1 VIRTFDGMTFNED
14 SQLSGGKVKRRGRT
28 AAVGGGAVGVGAI
41 VVFLIA
47 QFTGFDLS
55 GVVGGGGGLTQIQ
68 EQGETVDAAAQCR
81 TGRDANLDVECRM
94 EGAAES
100 LDAYWTNESRTL
112 GISYA
117 TPTFYLFD
125 GSTDTSCGAASAS
138 TGPFYCPPDRAIYLD
153 TAFYDDLQ
161 SRYGSSGGPLAQ
173 MYVVAHEWGHHVQQ
187 LQGTF
192 ADTDRSGTGA
202 SSGSVRVELQADC
215 YAGAWVGDAATTE
228 DANGETFFEPIS
240 RTEIAD
246 ALSAASAVG
255 DDSIQERSG
264 GRVDPDSF
272 THGSSE
278 QRQQWFLRGYEQGA
292 TGCDTFSVP
301 GSSL

>member
-1 VIRTFDGMTFNED
+1 MTFNDD
-14 SQLSGGKVKRRGRT
+14 SQLRGGKVKRRGRT
-28 AAVGGGAVGVGAI
+28 TAIGGGAVGVGAI

-55 GVVGGGGGLTQIQ
+55 GIVGGGNGLTTIQ
-68 EQGETVDAAAQCR
+68 QEGESVDAAPECR
-81 TGRDANLDVECRM
+81 TGRDANLRVECRM

-100 LDAYWTNESRTL
+100 LDAYWTSEARSL
-112 GISYA
+112 GISY
-117 TPTFYLFD
+117 TSPDFFLFQ
-125 GSTDTSCGAASAS
+125 GATDTSCGQASAA
-138 TGPFYCPPDRAIYLD
+138 TGPFYCPPDRAIFLD

-161 SRYGSSGGPLAQ
+161 SQYGSSGGPLAQ

-187 LQGTF
+187 LQGSF
-192 ADTDRSGTGA
+192 ANTDRSGTGA

-228 DANGETFFEPIS
+228 DANGETFFEPITRS
-240 RTEIAD
+240 QITD

-255 DDSIQERSG
+255 DDSIQERAT

-278 QRQQWFLRGYEQGA
+278 QRQRWFLRGYQQGA
-292 TGCDTFSVP
+292 TSCDTLSIP
-301 GSSL
+301 GSAL

>member
-1 VIRTFDGMTFNED
+1 MTFNDD
-14 SQLSGGKVKRRGRT
+14 SRLRGGKVKRRGRT
-28 AAVGGGAVGVGAI
+28 TAIGGGAVGVGAI

-55 GVVGGGGGLTQIQ
+55 GIVGGGNGLTTIQ
-68 EQGETVDAAAQCR
+68 QEGESADAAPECR
-81 TGRDANLDVECRM
+81 TGRDANLRVECRM

-100 LDAYWTNESRTL
+100 LDAYWTSEARSL
-112 GISYA
+112 GISY
-117 TPTFYLFD
+117 TSPEFFLFQD
-125 GSTDTSCGAASAS
+125 STDTSCGQASAA
-138 TGPFYCPPDRAIYLD
+138 TGPFYCPPDRAIFLD

-161 SRYGSSGGPLAQ
+161 SQYGSSGGPLAQ

-187 LQGTF
+187 LQGSF
-192 ADTDRSGTGA
+192 ANTDRSGTGA

-215 YAGAWVGDAATTE
+215 YAGAWVGDAATTK
-228 DANGETFFEPIS
+228 DANGETFFEPITRS
-240 RTEIAD
+240 QITD

-255 DDSIQERSG
+255 DDSIQERAT

-278 QRQQWFLRGYEQGA
+278 QRQRWFLRGYQQGA
-292 TGCDTFSVP
+292 TTCDTLSIP
-301 GSSL
+301 GSAL

>member
-1 VIRTFDGMTFNED
+1 MTFNDD
-14 SQLSGGKVKRRGRT
+14 SKLQGGKVTRRGRG
-28 AAVGGGAVGVGAI
+28 AAIGGGAVGVGAI

-47 QFTGFDLS
+47 QFTGVDLT
-55 GVVGGGGGLTQIQ
+55 GFIDGGGGTTQIQ
-68 EQGETVDAAAQCR
+68 QEGGTVDAAAECR
-81 TGRDANLDVECRM
+81 TGRDANLQIECRM

-100 LDAYWTNESRTL
+100 LDGYWTAESRKL
-112 GISYA
+112 GISYT
-117 TPTFYLFD
+117 TPGFVLFD
-125 GSTDTSCGAASAS
+125 GSTSTGCGQASAS

-161 SRYGSSGGPLAQ
+161 STYGSSGGPLAQ

-192 ADTDRSGTGA
+192 ANTDRSGTGA

-215 YAGAWVGDAATTE
+215 YAGAWVGDAATTK
-228 DANGETFFEPIS
+228 DADGRTFFEPITRS
-240 RTEIAD
+240 QVED

-255 DDSIQERSG
+255 DDSIQERSS

-278 QRQQWFLRGYEQGA
+278 QRQNWFLRGYQRGA
-292 TGCDTFSVP
+292 TACDTFSVP

>member
-1 VIRTFDGMTFNED
+1 MTFNDD
-14 SQLSGGKVKRRGRT
+14 SQLRGGKVKRRGRT
-28 AAVGGGAVGVGAI
+28 TAIGGGAVGVGAI

-55 GVVGGGGGLTQIQ
+55 GIVGGGNGLTTIQ
-68 EQGETVDAAAQCR
+68 QGGESVDAAPECR
-81 TGRDANLDVECRM
+81 TGRDANLRVECRM

-100 LDAYWTNESRTL
+100 LDAYWTSEARSL
-112 GISYA
+112 GISY
-117 TPTFYLFD
+117 TSPEFFLFQD
-125 GSTDTSCGAASAS
+125 STDTSCGQASAA
-138 TGPFYCPPDRAIYLD
+138 TGPFYCPPDRAIFLD

-161 SRYGSSGGPLAQ
+161 SQYGSSGGPLAQ

-187 LQGTF
+187 LQGSF
-192 ADTDRSGTGA
+192 ANTDRSGTGA

-228 DANGETFFEPIS
+228 DANGETFFEPITRS
-240 RTEIAD
+240 QITD

-255 DDSIQERSG
+255 DDSIQERAT

-278 QRQQWFLRGYEQGA
+278 QRQRWFLRGYQQGA
-292 TGCDTFSVP
+292 TSCDTLSIP
-301 GSSL
+301 GSAL

>member
-1 VIRTFDGMTFNED
+1 MTFNDD
-14 SQLSGGKVKRRGRT
+14 SQLQGGKVKRRGRT
-28 AAVGGGAVGVGAI
+28 TAVAGGGVGVVAI

-47 QFTGFDLS
+47 QFTNVDLS
-55 GVVGGGGGLTQIQ
+55 SVVGGDGGLTQIQ
-68 EQGETVDAAAQCR
+68 GSGAEASPVAECR
-81 TGRDANLDVECRM
+81 TGRDANADVDCRM

-100 LDAYWTNESRTL
+100 LDAYWTTESRQL
-112 GISYA
+112 GISYT
-117 TPTFYLFD
+117 TPEFYLFD
-125 GSTDTSCGAASAS
+125 GSTDTACGTASAS
-138 TGPFYCPPDRAIYLD
+138 TGPFYCPPDRALYLD

-161 SRYGSSGGPLAQ
+161 SKYGSSGGPLAQ

-215 YAGAWVGDAATTE
+215 YAGSWVGDAATTKS
-228 DANGETFFEPIS
+228 ANGETFFEPFTRTQIS
-240 RTEIAD
+240 D

-255 DDSIQERSG
+255 DDSIQERSSG
-264 GRVDPDSF
+264 HVDPDSF
-272 THGSSE
+272 THGTSE
-278 QRQQWFLRGYEQGA
+278 QRQRWFERGYEQGA
-292 TGCDTFSVP
+292 LTCDTLSIP

>member
-1 VIRTFDGMTFNED
+1 MTFNDD
-14 SQLSGGKVKRRGRT
+14 SQLRGGKVKRRGRT
-28 AAVGGGAVGVGAI
+28 TAIGGGAVGVGAI

-55 GVVGGGGGLTQIQ
+55 GIVGGGNGLTTIQ
-68 EQGETVDAAAQCR
+68 QEGESVDAAPECR
-81 TGRDANLDVECRM
+81 TGRDANLRVECRM

-100 LDAYWTNESRTL
+100 LDAYWTSEARSL
-112 GISYA
+112 GISYTA
-117 TPTFYLFD
+117 PEFFLFQD
-125 GSTDTSCGAASAS
+125 STDTSCGQASAA
-138 TGPFYCPPDRAIYLD
+138 TGPFYCPPDRAVFLD

-161 SRYGSSGGPLAQ
+161 SQYGSSGGPLAQ
-173 MYVVAHEWGHHVQQ
+173 MYVVAHEWAHHIQQ
-187 LQGTF
+187 LQGSF
-192 ADTDRSGTGA
+192 ANTDRSGTGA

-228 DANGETFFEPIS
+228 DANGETFFEPITRS
-240 RTEIAD
+240 QITD

-255 DDSIQERSG
+255 DDSIQERAT

-278 QRQQWFLRGYEQGA
+278 QRQRWFLRGYQQGA
-292 TGCDTFSVP
+292 TSCDTLSIP
-301 GSSL
+301 SSAL

>member
-1 VIRTFDGMTFNED
+1 MTFNDD
-14 SQLSGGKVKRRGRT
+14 SQLRGGKVKRRGRGT
-28 AAVGGGAVGVGAI
+28 AIGGGAVGVGVI
-41 VVFLIA
+41 VVFLIM
-47 QFTGFDLS
+47 QFTGVDVS
-55 GVVGGGGGLTQIQ
+55 GIVGGGNGLTTIQ
-68 EQGETVDAAAQCR
+68 QEGESPDADPECR
-81 TGRDANLDVECRM
+81 TGRDANLHVECRM

-100 LDAYWTNESRTL
+100 LDAYWTSEARSL
-112 GISYA
+112 GISY
-117 TPTFYLFD
+117 TSPEFFLFQD
-125 GSTDTSCGAASAS
+125 STDTSCGQASAA

-161 SRYGSSGGPLAQ
+161 SQYGSSGGPLAQ

-187 LQGTF
+187 LQGSF
-192 ADTDRSGTGA
+192 ANTDRSGTGA

-228 DANGETFFEPIS
+228 DANGETFFEPITRS
-240 RTEIAD
+240 QITD

-255 DDSIQERSG
+255 DDSIQERAT

-278 QRQQWFLRGYEQGA
+278 QRQRWFLRGYQQGA
-292 TGCDTFSVP
+292 TSCDTLSIP
-301 GSSL
+301 GSAL

>member
-1 VIRTFDGMTFNED
+1 MTFNDD
-14 SQLSGGKVKRRGRT
+14 SQLQGGKVRRRGRT
-28 AAVGGGAVGVGAI
+28 TAIAGGGVGIAAV

-47 QFTGFDLS
+47 QFTGVDLS
-55 GVVGGGGGLTQIQ
+55 GLVDSGGVTQIQ
-68 EQGETVDAAAQCR
+68 QAGDEASPVAECR
-81 TGRDANLDVECRM
+81 TGRDANASIDCRM

-100 LDAYWTNESRTL
+100 LDAYWTSESRQL
-112 GISYA
+112 GITYSS
-117 TPTFYLFD
+117 PDFWLFD
-125 GSTDTSCGAASAS
+125 GSTDTACGTASAA

-161 SRYGSSGGPLAQ
+161 AKYGASGGPLAQ

-215 YAGAWVGDAATTE
+215 YAGAWVGDAANTTA
-228 DANGETFFEPIS
+228 ANGQTFFEPI
-240 RTEIAD
+240 TQAQIAD

-255 DDSIQERSG
+255 DDSIQRRSTG
-264 GRVDPDSF
+264 QVDPDSF
-272 THGSSE
+272 THGSSA
-278 QRQQWFLRGYEQGA
+278 QRQRWFERGYEQGA
-292 TGCDTFSVP
+292 TSCDTLTVP

>member
-1 VIRTFDGMTFNED
+1 MTFNDD
-14 SQLSGGKVKRRGRT
+14 SRLRGGKVKRRGRT
-28 AAVGGGAVGVGAI
+28 TAIGGGAVGVGAI

-55 GVVGGGGGLTQIQ
+55 GIVGGGNGLTTIQ
-68 EQGETVDAAAQCR
+68 QEGESVDAAPECR
-81 TGRDANLDVECRM
+81 TGRDANLRVECRM

-100 LDAYWTNESRTL
+100 LDAYWTSEARSL
-112 GISYA
+112 GISY
-117 TPTFYLFD
+117 TSPEFFLFQD
-125 GSTDTSCGAASAS
+125 STDTSCGQASAA
-138 TGPFYCPPDRAIYLD
+138 TGPFYCPPDRAVFLD

-161 SRYGSSGGPLAQ
+161 SQYGSSGGPLAQ

-187 LQGTF
+187 LQGSF
-192 ADTDRSGTGA
+192 ANTDRSGTGA

-215 YAGAWVGDAATTE
+215 YAGAWVGDAATTK
-228 DANGETFFEPIS
+228 DVNGETFFEPITRS
-240 RTEIAD
+240 QITD

-255 DDSIQERSG
+255 DDSIQERAT

-278 QRQQWFLRGYEQGA
+278 QRQRWFLRGYQQGA
-292 TGCDTFSVP
+292 TSCDTLSIP
-301 GSSL
+301 GSAL

>member
-1 VIRTFDGMTFNED
+1 MTFNDD
-14 SQLSGGKVKRRGRT
+14 SQLQGGKVKRRGRT
-28 AAVGGGAVGVGAI
+28 TTAVAGGGVGVAI
-41 VVFLIA
+41 LVFLIA

-55 GVVGGGGGLTQIQ
+55 GVTGGGGLTQIQ
-68 EQGETVDAAAQCR
+68 GSGAEASPVTECR
-81 TGRDANLDVECRM
+81 TGRDANADVDCRM

-100 LDAYWTNESRTL
+100 LDAYWTTESRQL
-112 GISYA
+112 GISYT
-117 TPTFYLFD
+117 TPEFYLFD
-125 GSTDTSCGAASAS
+125 GSTDTACGTASAS
-138 TGPFYCPPDRAIYLD
+138 TGPFYCPPDRALYLD

-161 SRYGSSGGPLAQ
+161 SKYGSSGGPLAQ

-215 YAGAWVGDAATTE
+215 YAGSWVGDAATTKS
-228 DANGETFFEPIS
+228 ANGETFFEPFTRTQIS
-240 RTEIAD
+240 D

-255 DDSIQERSG
+255 DDSIQERSSG
-264 GRVDPDSF
+264 HVDPDSF
-272 THGSSE
+272 THGTSE
-278 QRQQWFLRGYEQGA
+278 QRQRWFERGYEQGA
-292 TGCDTFSVP
+292 LTCDTLSIP

>member
-1 VIRTFDGMTFNED
+1 MTFNED

-28 AAVGGGAVGVGAI
+28 AAIGGGGVGVAAI
-41 VVFLIA
+41 VVFLVA
-47 QFTGFDLS
+47 QFTGVDLS
-55 GVVGGGGGLTQIQ
+55 GLVGDGSGTTQIQ
-68 EQGETVDAAAQCR
+68 QQDETVQPAEECR
-81 TGRDANLDVECRM
+81 TGRDANQRVECRM

-100 LDAYWTNESRTL
+100 LDAYWTGEADSL
-112 GISYA
+112 GIAYT
-117 TPTFYLFD
+117 TPGFWLFD
-125 GSTDTSCGAASAS
+125 GSTDTGCGQASAA
-138 TGPFYCPPDRAIYLD
+138 TGPFYCPPDRSIYLD

-215 YAGAWVGDAATTE
+215 YAGAWVGSAATTR
-228 DANGETFFEPIS
+228 DASGETFFEPVT
-240 RTEIAD
+240 RAQIAD

-255 DDSIQERSG
+255 DDSIQERAT

-272 THGSSE
+272 THGSSA
-278 QRQQWFLRGYEQGA
+278 QRQAWFTRGYERGA
-292 TGCDTFSVP
+292 TACDTFSVP
-301 GSSL
+301 GSQL

>member
-1 VIRTFDGMTFNED
+1 MTFNDD
-14 SQLSGGKVKRRGRT
+14 SQLRGGKVKRRGRGT
-28 AAVGGGAVGVGAI
+28 AIGGGAVGVGAI
-41 VVFLIA
+41 VVFLIM
-47 QFTGFDLS
+47 QFTGVDVS
-55 GVVGGGGGLTQIQ
+55 GIVGGGNGLTTIQ
-68 EQGETVDAAAQCR
+68 QEGESPDADPECR
-81 TGRDANLDVECRM
+81 TGRDANLRVECRM

-100 LDAYWTNESRTL
+100 LDAYWTSEARSL
-112 GISYA
+112 GISY
-117 TPTFYLFD
+117 TSPDFFLFQD
-125 GSTDTSCGAASAS
+125 STDTSCGQASAA

-161 SRYGSSGGPLAQ
+161 SQYGSSGGPLAQ

-187 LQGTF
+187 LQGSF
-192 ADTDRSGTGA
+192 ANTDRSGTGA

-228 DANGETFFEPIS
+228 DANGETFFEPITRS
-240 RTEIAD
+240 QITD

-255 DDSIQERSG
+255 DDSIQERAT

-278 QRQQWFLRGYEQGA
+278 QRQRWFLRGYQQGA
-292 TGCDTFSVP
+292 TSCDTLSIP
-301 GSSL
+301 GSAL

>member
-1 VIRTFDGMTFNED
+1 MTFNDD
-14 SQLSGGKVKRRGRT
+14 SQLKGGKVTRRGRG
-28 AAVGGGAVGVGAI
+28 AAIGGGAVGVGAI

-47 QFTGFDLS
+47 QFTGVDLS
-55 GVVGGGGGLTQIQ
+55 GIIDGGNGTTEIQ
-68 EQGETVDAAAQCR
+68 QRGETIDAAAECR
-81 TGRDANLDVECRM
+81 TGRDANLKIECRM

-100 LDAYWTNESRTL
+100 LDGYWTSESRKL
-112 GISYA
+112 GIAYT
-117 TPTFYLFD
+117 TPGFILFE
-125 GSTDTSCGAASAS
+125 GSTSTSCGQASAA

-161 SRYGSSGGPLAQ
+161 SKYGSSGGPLAQ
-173 MYVVAHEWGHHVQQ
+173 MYVVAHEWGHHIQQ
-187 LQGTF
+187 LQGAF
-192 ADTDRSGTGA
+192 ANTDRSGTGA

-215 YAGAWVGDAATTE
+215 YAGAWVGDAATTK
-228 DANGETFFEPIS
+228 DANGETFFEPIT
-240 RTEIAD
+240 RAEIED

-255 DDSIQERSG
+255 DDSIQERSS

-278 QRQQWFLRGYEQGA
+278 QRQNWFLRGYQRGA
-292 TGCDTFSVP
+292 TACDTFSVP

>member
-1 VIRTFDGMTFNED
+1 MTFNDD
-14 SQLSGGKVKRRGRT
+14 SRLRGGKVKRRGRT
-28 AAVGGGAVGVGAI
+28 TAIGGGAVGVGAI

-55 GVVGGGGGLTQIQ
+55 GIVGGGNGLTTIQ
-68 EQGETVDAAAQCR
+68 QEGESPDAAPECR
-81 TGRDANLDVECRM
+81 TGRDANLRVECRM

-100 LDAYWTNESRTL
+100 LDAYWTSEARSL
-112 GISYA
+112 GISY
-117 TPTFYLFD
+117 TSPEFFLFQD
-125 GSTDTSCGAASAS
+125 STDTSCGQASAA
-138 TGPFYCPPDRAIYLD
+138 TGPFYCPPDRAIFLD

-161 SRYGSSGGPLAQ
+161 SQYGSSGGPLAQ

-187 LQGTF
+187 LQGSF
-192 ADTDRSGTGA
+192 ANTDRSGTGA

-215 YAGAWVGDAATTE
+215 YAGAWVGDAATTK
-228 DANGETFFEPIS
+228 DANGETFFEPITRS
-240 RTEIAD
+240 QITD

-255 DDSIQERSG
+255 DDSIQERAT

-278 QRQQWFLRGYEQGA
+278 QRQRWFLRGYQQGA
-292 TGCDTFSVP
+292 TSCDTLSIP
-301 GSSL
+301 GSAL

>member
-1 VIRTFDGMTFNED
+1 MTFNDD
-14 SQLSGGKVKRRGRT
+14 SRLRGGKVKRRGRT
-28 AAVGGGAVGVGAI
+28 TAIGGGAVGVGAI

-55 GVVGGGGGLTQIQ
+55 GIVGGGDGLTTIQ
-68 EQGETVDAAAQCR
+68 QEGESADAAPECW
-81 TGRDANLDVECRM
+81 TGRDANLRVECRM

-100 LDAYWTNESRTL
+100 LDAYWTSEARSL
-112 GISYA
+112 GISY
-117 TPTFYLFD
+117 TSPEFFLFQD
-125 GSTDTSCGAASAS
+125 STDTSCGQASAA
-138 TGPFYCPPDRAIYLD
+138 TGPFYCPPDRAIFLD

-161 SRYGSSGGPLAQ
+161 SQYGSSGGPLAQ

-187 LQGTF
+187 LQGSF
-192 ADTDRSGTGA
+192 ANTDRSGTGA

-215 YAGAWVGDAATTE
+215 YAGAWVGDAATTK
-228 DANGETFFEPIS
+228 DANGETFFEPITRS
-240 RTEIAD
+240 QITD

-255 DDSIQERSG
+255 DDSIQERAT

-278 QRQQWFLRGYEQGA
+278 QRQRWFLRGYQQGA
-292 TGCDTFSVP
+292 TSCDTLSVP
-301 GSSL
+301 GSAL

>member
-1 VIRTFDGMTFNED
+1 MTFNDD
-14 SQLSGGKVKRRGRT
+14 SRLRGGKVKRRGRT
-28 AAVGGGAVGVGAI
+28 TAIGGGAVGVGAI

-55 GVVGGGGGLTQIQ
+55 GIVGGGNGLTTIQ
-68 EQGETVDAAAQCR
+68 QEGESADAAPECR
-81 TGRDANLDVECRM
+81 TGRDANLRVECRM

-100 LDAYWTNESRTL
+100 LDAYWTSEARSL
-112 GISYA
+112 GISY
-117 TPTFYLFD
+117 TSPEFFLFQD
-125 GSTDTSCGAASAS
+125 STDTSCGQASAA
-138 TGPFYCPPDRAIYLD
+138 TGPFYCPPDRAVFLD

-161 SRYGSSGGPLAQ
+161 SQYGSSGGPLAQ

-187 LQGTF
+187 LQGSF
-192 ADTDRSGTGA
+192 ANTDRSGTGA

-215 YAGAWVGDAATTE
+215 YAGAWVGDAATTK
-228 DANGETFFEPIS
+228 DANGETFFEPITRS
-240 RTEIAD
+240 QITD

-255 DDSIQERSG
+255 DDSIQERAT

-278 QRQQWFLRGYEQGA
+278 QRQRWFLRGYQQGA
-292 TGCDTFSVP
+292 TSCDTLSVP
-301 GSSL
+301 GSAL

>member
-1 VIRTFDGMTFNED
+1 MTFNDD
-14 SQLSGGKVKRRGRT
+14 SQLRGGKVKRRGRT
-28 AAVGGGAVGVGAI
+28 TAIGGGAVGVGAI

-55 GVVGGGGGLTQIQ
+55 GIVGGNGLTTIQ
-68 EQGETVDAAAQCR
+68 QEGESVDAAPECR
-81 TGRDANLDVECRM
+81 TGRDANLRVECRM

-100 LDAYWTNESRTL
+100 LDAYWTSEARSL
-112 GISYA
+112 GISYTA
-117 TPTFYLFD
+117 PEFFLFQD
-125 GSTDTSCGAASAS
+125 STDTSCGQASAA
-138 TGPFYCPPDRAIYLD
+138 TGPFYCPPDRAVFLD

-161 SRYGSSGGPLAQ
+161 SQYGSSGGPLAQ
-173 MYVVAHEWGHHVQQ
+173 MYVVAHEWAHHIQQ
-187 LQGTF
+187 LQGSF
-192 ADTDRSGTGA
+192 ANTDRSGTGA

-228 DANGETFFEPIS
+228 DANGETFFEPITRS
-240 RTEIAD
+240 QITD

-255 DDSIQERSG
+255 DDSIQERAT

-278 QRQQWFLRGYEQGA
+278 QRQRWFLRGYQQGA
-292 TGCDTFSVP
+292 TSCDTLSIP
-301 GSSL
+301 GSAL

>member
-1 VIRTFDGMTFNED
+1 MTFNDD
-14 SQLSGGKVKRRGRT
+14 SQLRGGKVKRRGRT
-28 AAVGGGAVGVGAI
+28 TAIGGGAVGVGAI

-55 GVVGGGGGLTQIQ
+55 GIVGGGNGLTTIQ
-68 EQGETVDAAAQCR
+68 QEGESADAAPECR
-81 TGRDANLDVECRM
+81 TGRDANLRVECRM

-100 LDAYWTNESRTL
+100 LDAYWTSEARSL
-112 GISYA
+112 GISY
-117 TPTFYLFD
+117 TSPEFFLFQD
-125 GSTDTSCGAASAS
+125 STDTSCGQASAA
-138 TGPFYCPPDRAIYLD
+138 TGPFYCPPDRAIFLD

-161 SRYGSSGGPLAQ
+161 SQYGSSGGPLAQ

-187 LQGTF
+187 LQGSF
-192 ADTDRSGTGA
+192 ANTDRSGTGA

-228 DANGETFFEPIS
+228 DANGETFFEPITRS
-240 RTEIAD
+240 QITD

-255 DDSIQERSG
+255 DDSIQERAT

-278 QRQQWFLRGYEQGA
+278 QRQRWFLRGYQQGA
-292 TGCDTFSVP
+292 TSCDTLSIP
-301 GSSL
+301 GSAL

>member
-1 VIRTFDGMTFNED
+1 MTFNDD
-14 SQLSGGKVKRRGRT
+14 SQLRGGKVKRRGRT
-28 AAVGGGAVGVGAI
+28 TAIGGGAVGVGAI

-55 GVVGGGGGLTQIQ
+55 GIVGGGNGLTTIQ
-68 EQGETVDAAAQCR
+68 QEGESVDAAPECR
-81 TGRDANLDVECRM
+81 TGRDANLRVECRM

-100 LDAYWTNESRTL
+100 LDAYWTSEARSL
-112 GISYA
+112 GISYTA
-117 TPTFYLFD
+117 PDFFLFQD
-125 GSTDTSCGAASAS
+125 STDTSCGQASAA
-138 TGPFYCPPDRAIYLD
+138 TGPFYCPPDRAVFLD

-161 SRYGSSGGPLAQ
+161 SQYGSSGGPLAQ
-173 MYVVAHEWGHHVQQ
+173 MYVVAHEWAHHIQQ
-187 LQGTF
+187 LQGSF
-192 ADTDRSGTGA
+192 ANTDRSGTGA

-228 DANGETFFEPIS
+228 DANGETFFEPITRS
-240 RTEIAD
+240 QITD

-255 DDSIQERSG
+255 DDSIQERAT

-278 QRQQWFLRGYEQGA
+278 QRQRWFLRGYQQGA
-292 TGCDTFSVP
+292 TSCDTLSIP
-301 GSSL
+301 GSAL

>member
-1 VIRTFDGMTFNED
+1 MTFNDD
-14 SQLSGGKVKRRGRT
+14 SQLRGGKVKRRGRT
-28 AAVGGGAVGVGAI
+28 TAIGGGAVGVGAI

-55 GVVGGGGGLTQIQ
+55 GIVGGGNGLTTIQ
-68 EQGETVDAAAQCR
+68 QEGESVDAAPECR
-81 TGRDANLDVECRM
+81 TGRDANLRVECRM

-100 LDAYWTNESRTL
+100 LDAYWTSEARSL
-112 GISYA
+112 GISYTA
-117 TPTFYLFD
+117 PEFFLFQD
-125 GSTDTSCGAASAS
+125 STDTSCGQASAA
-138 TGPFYCPPDRAIYLD
+138 TGPFYCPPDRAVFLD

-161 SRYGSSGGPLAQ
+161 SQYGSSGGPLAQ
-173 MYVVAHEWGHHVQQ
+173 MYVVAHEWGHHIQQ
-187 LQGTF
+187 LQGSF
-192 ADTDRSGTGA
+192 ANTDRSGTGA

-228 DANGETFFEPIS
+228 DANGETFFEPIT
-240 RTEIAD
+240 RTQITD

-255 DDSIQERSG
+255 DDSIQERAT

-278 QRQQWFLRGYEQGA
+278 QRQRWFLRGYQQGA
-292 TGCDTFSVP
+292 TSCDTLSIP
-301 GSSL
+301 GSAL

>member
-1 VIRTFDGMTFNED
+1 MTFNDD
-14 SQLSGGKVKRRGRT
+14 SRLRGGKVKRRGRT
-28 AAVGGGAVGVGAI
+28 TAIGGGAVGVGAI

-55 GVVGGGGGLTQIQ
+55 GIVGGGTGLTTIQ
-68 EQGETVDAAAQCR
+68 QEGESADAAPECR
-81 TGRDANLDVECRM
+81 TGRDANLRVECRM

-100 LDAYWTNESRTL
+100 LDAYWTSEARSL
-112 GISYA
+112 GISY
-117 TPTFYLFD
+117 TSPEFFLFQD
-125 GSTDTSCGAASAS
+125 STDTSCGQASAA
-138 TGPFYCPPDRAIYLD
+138 TGPFYCPPDRAIFLD

-161 SRYGSSGGPLAQ
+161 SQYGSSGGPLAQ

-187 LQGTF
+187 LQGSF
-192 ADTDRSGTGA
+192 ANTDRSGTGA

-228 DANGETFFEPIS
+228 DANGETFFEPITRS
-240 RTEIAD
+240 QITD

-255 DDSIQERSG
+255 DDSIQERAT

-278 QRQQWFLRGYEQGA
+278 QRQRWFLRGYQQGA
-292 TGCDTFSVP
+292 TSCDTLSIP
-301 GSSL
+301 GSAL

>member
-1 VIRTFDGMTFNED
+1 MTFNDD
-14 SQLSGGKVKRRGRT
+14 SRLRGGKVKRRGRT
-28 AAVGGGAVGVGAI
+28 TAIGGGAVGVGAI

-55 GVVGGGGGLTQIQ
+55 GIVGGGNGLTTIQ
-68 EQGETVDAAAQCR
+68 QEGESADAAPECR
-81 TGRDANLDVECRM
+81 TGRDANLRVECRM

-100 LDAYWTNESRTL
+100 LDAYWTSEARSL
-112 GISYA
+112 GISY
-117 TPTFYLFD
+117 TSPEFFLFQD
-125 GSTDTSCGAASAS
+125 STDTSCGQASAA
-138 TGPFYCPPDRAIYLD
+138 TGPFYCPPDRAIFLD

-161 SRYGSSGGPLAQ
+161 SQYGSSGGPLAQ

-187 LQGTF
+187 LQGSF
-192 ADTDRSGTGA
+192 ANTDRSGTGA

-215 YAGAWVGDAATTE
+215 YAGAWVGDAATTK
-228 DANGETFFEPIS
+228 DANGETFFEPITRS
-240 RTEIAD
+240 QITD

-255 DDSIQERSG
+255 DDSIQERAN

-278 QRQQWFLRGYEQGA
+278 QRQRWFLRGYQQGA
-292 TGCDTFSVP
+292 TSCDTLSIP
-301 GSSL
+301 GSAL